1 MSKRID
7 IQPVTVKKPLA
18 EHPLRVAA
26 YCRVS
31 TDYEEQLGSLEN
43 QMKFYTNY
51 ICRQINWVLASI
63 YSNNASDLVFEQRRD
78 SAISK

>member
-7 IQPVTVKKPLA
+7 IQPATVKQPLV
-18 EHPLRVAA
+18 EQPLRVAA

-31 TDYEEQLGSLEN
+31 TDSEEQLGSLEN

-51 ICRQINWVLASI
+51 IRNQINWILVGI
-63 YSNNASDLVFEQRRD
+63 YSDNASGVDVYKRQ
-78 SAISK
+78 A